1 MNEDK
6 KSKYDYFNPSVSGKE
21 QSAQELYASIYSYIK
36 HTTLK
41 PGDWI
46 ALDKLLKQLKGAK
59 NNLPRKVLRSIANK
73 FENIKKPYQR

>member
-6 KSKYDYFNPSVSGKE
+6 KSKYDYFNPSASNKE

-46 ALDKLLKQLKGAK
+46 ALDKLLKQLKGART
-59 NNLPRKVLRSIANK
+59 NLPRKVLRSMQNTVK
-73 FENIKKPYQR
+73 QYER